1 MKKPTDQVVIEN
13 LKILM
18 EMRGDTTYSLAKRSG
33 VPQGTVS
40 RIILGKNKISVE
52 NADKLAAAYGLD
64 GWHLLL
70 RNLSGD
76 LLGSPRVEKLYER
89 YLAASEEG
97 RNYIDAVAE
106 RESKYRAE

>member
-1 MKKPTDQVVIEN
+1 MD
-13 LKILM
+13 
-18 EMRGDTTYSLAKRSG
+18 MRGDTTYSLAKRSG

-40 RIILGKNKISVE
+40 RIILGKNKISIE

-70 RNLSGD
+70 RNLDAD

-89 YLAASEEG
+89 YLSATAEG
-97 RNYIDAVAE
+97 RDYIDAVVE
-106 RESKYRAE
+106 RESKYTPD